1 MPKFTYQGTEAAV
14 EVFGFLFPRGQAVDV
29 PEVEGKG
36 AEARQRIIAKLTAN
50 PEFNPP
56 VEKGDPG
63 DGEPEIAPKG
73 KKK

>member
-1 MPKFTYQGTEAAV
+1 MPKFTYQGKEAAV
-14 EVFGFLFPRGQAVDV
+14 EVYGFLFPRGTAVDV

-36 AEARQRIIAKLTAN
+36 AAERKRIIAKLEAN

-63 DGEPEIAPKG
+63 DGEPEAPAKG